1 MSLPLYIRPEDH
13 GFEPFQNEHAH
24 NGFVFLK
31 NGKKWIQNIEAL
43 IMSTGMNEESLE
55 NMGYAVKTYREIER
69 SLSLF
74 PDLAA

>member
-1 MSLPLYIRPEDH
+1 MPLPLYIRPEDH
-13 GFEPFQNEHAH
+13 GFKAFQHEQAL

-43 IMSTGMNEESLE
+43 MISTDMNEKSLE